1 MRPCY
6 PTKLIEP
13 GVSGIIDAMDKKRP
27 VDQRRK
33 IKNALRDADN
43 ALIRSGQAR
52 PIDIARRNSCFSGAD
67 LHAARSEKGFD
78 LF

>member
-1 MRPCY
+1 
-6 PTKLIEP
+6 
-13 GVSGIIDAMDKKRP
+13 MDEKQP
-27 VDQRRK
+27 LDQRRQ

-43 ALIRSGQAR
+43 ALIRSGRAH
-52 PIDIARRNSCFSGAD
+52 PIDVANRNSCFSGAN